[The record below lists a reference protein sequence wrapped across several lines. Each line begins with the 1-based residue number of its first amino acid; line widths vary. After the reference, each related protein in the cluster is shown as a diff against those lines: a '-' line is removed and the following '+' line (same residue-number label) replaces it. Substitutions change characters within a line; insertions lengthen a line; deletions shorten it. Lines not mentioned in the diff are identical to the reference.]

1 MSLKSYWEQ
10 IIAFV
15 ELELRRL
22 WHDPTEVFTRA
33 VQPILWL
40 TVFGTTMERLRSIPT
55 ANVDYLTFISPGVV
69 LQSSSFI
76 ALAYGIM
83 LVWERESGILKKLV
97 SSPVDRFIIVLGRSL
112 AGAVRAVTQLFI
124 VLPVALLFGAKLKI
138 DPLSLIL
145 ATLVLLIGSVGFTS
159 LSIIL
164 AVFMKTRERFMGIL
178 QAIVMPLFFTSN
190 ALYPIEIMPA
200 PLQAFAKVNP
210 MTYII
215 SSLRDTLIYGDI
227 VSAINGLLVTLVFSS
242 IVLLLATR
250 YLQKIVE

>member
-10 IIAFV
+10 TVAFV

-138 DPLSLIL
+138 DPVSLIL
-145 ATLVLLIGSVGFTS
+145 ATLVLLLGSVGFTS

>member
-1 MSLKSYWEQ
+1 
-10 IIAFV
+10 
-15 ELELRRL
+15 
-22 WHDPTEVFTRA
+22 
-33 VQPILWL
+33 
-40 TVFGTTMERLRSIPT
+40 
-55 ANVDYLTFISPGVV
+55 
-69 LQSSSFI
+69 
-76 ALAYGIM
+76 M

-97 SSPVDRFIIVLGRSL
+97 SSPVDRFIIVLGCFL

-138 DPLSLIL
+138 DPVSLTF
-145 ATLVLLIGSVGFTS
+145 ATLALLIGSVGFTS

-178 QAIVMPLFFTSN
+178 QAIVMPLFFPSN

-200 PLQAFAKVNP
+200 PLQAFAKVNL

-215 SSLRDTLIYGDI
+215 LSLQDTLIYGDI

-242 IVLLLATR
+242 IVLHPETK